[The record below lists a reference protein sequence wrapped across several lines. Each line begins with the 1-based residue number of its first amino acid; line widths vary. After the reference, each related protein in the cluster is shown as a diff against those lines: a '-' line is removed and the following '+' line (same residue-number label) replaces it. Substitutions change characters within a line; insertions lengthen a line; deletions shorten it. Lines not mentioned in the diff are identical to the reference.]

1 MLAHKIEKRI
11 VEQDVVISKKHLC
24 DKCGIEITRD
34 SYNDEFECK
43 ITHTVGF
50 LGMVKKREFD
60 LCQDCANELVEQLSK
75 HEFLLAKPSDKELV
89 EKINIERD

>member
-11 VEQDVVISKKHLC
+11 VESKEEVLIC
-24 DKCGIEITRD
+24 DKCGAVIKT
-34 SYNDEFECK
+34 SSFYQEFECK

-50 LGMVKKREFD
+50 LGMAKKQEFD
-60 LCQDCANELVEQLSK
+60 LCQDCANELVAQLSK
-75 HEFLLAKPSDKELV
+75 HEFLLAKPNDNKLV

>member
-11 VEQDVVISKKHLC
+11 VESKEAVLIC
-24 DKCGIEITRD
+24 DKCGSVIKTNSFYR
-34 SYNDEFECK
+34 EFECK

-50 LGMVKKREFD
+50 LGMRKKQEFD

>member
-11 VEQDVVISKKHLC
+11 VESKKEVLIC
-24 DKCGIEITRD
+24 DKCGSVIKTNSFYR
-34 SYNDEFECK
+34 EFECK
-43 ITHTVGF
+43 ITHTVGS
-50 LGMVKKREFD
+50 LGIEKKQEFD

-75 HEFLLAKPSDKELV
+75 HEFILAEPSYNKLV

>member
-11 VEQDVVISKKHLC
+11 VESKEEVLIC
-24 DKCGIEITRD
+24 DKCGSVIKT
-34 SYNDEFECK
+34 NFGCK

-50 LGMVKKREFD
+50 LGMAKKQEFD
-60 LCQDCANELVEQLSK
+60 LCQDCANELVAQLSK
-75 HEFLLAKPSDKELV
+75 HEFLLAKPSYNELI

>member
-11 VEQDVVISKKHLC
+11 VESKEEVLIC
-24 DKCGIEITRD
+24 DKCGSVIKENHFYR
-34 SYNDEFECK
+34 EFECK

-50 LGMVKKREFD
+50 LGMKKKQEFD
-60 LCQDCANELVEQLSK
+60 LCENCSKELVEQLSK
-75 HEFLLAKPSDKELV
+75 HEFLFAKPSNEELI

>member
-11 VEQDVVISKKHLC
+11 VESKEEVIIC
-24 DKCGIEITRD
+24 DKCGSVIKTNSFYR
-34 SYNDEFECK
+34 EFECK
-43 ITHTVGF
+43 ITHTIGF
-50 LGMVKKREFD
+50 LGMKKKQEFD

-75 HEFLLAKPSDKELV
+75 HEFILAEQGYNELI

>member
-11 VEQDVVISKKHLC
+11 VESKEEVLIC
-24 DKCGIEITRD
+24 DKCGSVIKTNSFYR
-34 SYNDEFECK
+34 EFECK
-43 ITHTVGF
+43 ITHTVGI
-50 LGMVKKREFD
+50 LGMEKKQEFD

-75 HEFLLAKPSDKELV
+75 HEFLWAKPSNEELI

>member
-11 VEQDVVISKKHLC
+11 VESKEAVLIC
-24 DKCGIEITRD
+24 DKCGADIKTYSFYR
-34 SYNDEFECK
+34 EFECK
-43 ITHTVGF
+43 ITHTVWI
-50 LGMVKKREFD
+50 LGMKKKQEFD

-75 HEFLLAKPSDKELV
+75 HEFLFAKPSNEELI

>member
-11 VEQDVVISKKHLC
+11 VESKKEVLIC
-24 DKCGIEITRD
+24 DKCGSVIKTKSFYR
-34 SYNDEFECK
+34 EFECK
-43 ITHTVGF
+43 ITHTVGP
-50 LGMVKKREFD
+50 LGIEKKQEFD

-75 HEFLLAKPSDKELV
+75 HEFLFAKPSYNEIF

>member
-11 VEQDVVISKKHLC
+11 VESKEAILIC
-24 DKCGIEITRD
+24 DKCGSVINTNSFYQD
-34 SYNDEFECK
+34 FECK

-50 LGMVKKREFD
+50 LGMVKKQEFD
-60 LCQDCANELVEQLSK
+60 LCQNCANELVGQLSK
-75 HEFLLAKPSDKELV
+75 HEFLLAKPSYNELV

>member
-11 VEQDVVISKKHLC
+11 VESKEAVLIC
-24 DKCGIEITRD
+24 DKCGAVIKGNSFYR
-34 SYNDEFECK
+34 EFECK

-50 LGMVKKREFD
+50 LGMGKKQEFD
-60 LCQDCANELVEQLSK
+60 LCESCSKELVEQLSK
-75 HEFLLAKPSDKELV
+75 HEFLFAKPSNEELI

>member
-11 VEQDVVISKKHLC
+11 VESKEEVLIC
-24 DKCGIEITRD
+24 DKCGSVIKTN
-34 SYNDEFECK
+34 SFFQEFECK

-50 LGMVKKREFD
+50 LGIAKKQEFD
-60 LCQDCANELVEQLSK
+60 LCQDCANELVAQLSK
-75 HEFLLAKPSDKELV
+75 HEFLLAKPSYNELI

>member
-11 VEQDVVISKKHLC
+11 VESKEAILIC
-24 DKCGIEITRD
+24 DKCGSVIKTNSFYR
-34 SYNDEFECK
+34 EFECK

-50 LGMVKKREFD
+50 LGMGKKQEFD

-75 HEFLLAKPSDKELV
+75 HEFLLAKPSYNELI

>member
-11 VEQDVVISKKHLC
+11 VESKEEVLIC
-24 DKCGIEITRD
+24 DKCGSVIKTNSFYR
-34 SYNDEFECK
+34 EFECK
-43 ITHTVGF
+43 ITHTIGS
-50 LGMVKKREFD
+50 LGIEKKQEFD

-75 HEFLLAKPSDKELV
+75 HEFILAEPSYNELI

>member
-11 VEQDVVISKKHLC
+11 VESKEEVLIC
-24 DKCGIEITRD
+24 DKCGAVIKT
-34 SYNDEFECK
+34 SSFYQEFECK

-50 LGMVKKREFD
+50 LGMTKKQEFD
-60 LCQDCANELVEQLSK
+60 LCQDCANELVAQLSK
-75 HEFLLAKPSDKELV
+75 HEFLLAKPNDNKLV

>member
-1 MLAHKIEKRI
+1 MAFVADLI
-11 VEQDVVISKKHLC
+11 C
-24 DKCGIEITRD
+24 DKCGVIIKTNSFYR
-34 SYNDEFECK
+34 EFECK

-50 LGMVKKREFD
+50 LGMGKNQEFD

-75 HEFLLAKPSDKELV
+75 HEFLLAKPIDKELV

>member
-11 VEQDVVISKKHLC
+11 VESKEEVLIC
-24 DKCGIEITRD
+24 DKCGVVIRTN
-34 SYNDEFECK
+34 SFYLEFECK

-50 LGMVKKREFD
+50 LGMVKKQEFD

-89 EKINIERD
+89 EKINIDRD